1 MKDISRRN
9 FLENTGA
16 TLTGLTAATLEQ
28 DNMESPEEL
37 KKYILEEAGHNYDIK
52 IPEELFEENKQHL
65 HETSLTTVTQ
75 HFPEAL
81 SYRDDEKIDSVHVTD
96 YRGIER
102 EELESDVIVG
112 HLERYN
118 PEHRPVM
125 HALIDYPLWHWKN
138 RIRENTGL

>member
-1 MKDISRRN
+1 MKDISRRK
-9 FLENTGA
+9 FLENAGA

-28 DNMESPEEL
+28 DSINSPEEL
-37 KKYILEEAGHNYDIK
+37 KEYIMEEVGQNHDVK
-52 IPEELFEENKQHL
+52 VPEKLFEDNIHYL
-65 HETSLTTVTQ
+65 HETSLTTVT
-75 HFPEAL
+75 HYFPEAL
-81 SYRDDEKIDSVHVTD
+81 SYRDDEKTDSVHITD

-102 EELESDVIVG
+102 DELESNVIVG

-138 RIRENTGL
+138 RIKENTGL